1 MKSKILLILLFSF
14 TMGGYAQTLSEYP
27 NFERYKDC
35 NEKQLID
42 RVSCDVV
49 FMGNS
54 ITDAWPVKREHFF
67 KENGYVGR
75 GISGQ
80 TSGQM
85 LLRFRKDV
93 IELNPRVVV
102 INAGTND
109 IAENTGLY
117 ISSLTFDNIA
127 SMVDIALANHIK
139 VILTSVLPCVGFP
152 WNKSIASVPQKIQ
165 ALNIQ
170 LKELATQKR
179 IMFVDYNLILTNER
193 GAMRDGLSS
202 DGVHPNVEGYQLM
215 ERSIKP
221 AIDSLLSN

>member
-1 MKSKILLILLFSF
+1 
-14 TMGGYAQTLSEYP
+14 
-27 NFERYKDC
+27 
-35 NEKQLID
+35 
-42 RVSCDVV
+42 
-49 FMGNS
+49 MGNS

-152 WNKSIASVPQKIQ
+152 WNKSIASVPQ
-165 ALNIQ
+165 A
-170 LKELATQKR
+170 AQKG
-179 IMFVDYNLILTNER
+179 IMFVDYNLILANER
-193 GAMRDGLSS
+193 GAMRNGLSS